1 MLFVIAKDE
10 GEHMQLENIFALLQ
24 GDRSFLFS
32 YKCTFSKLKKEL
44 AKKDIFMEQSPELD
58 IKHVNFIFKKAT
70 RTTKNPSPCK
80 ISSHFSRKMI
90 ARAAA
95 QDVKPQ
101 KMIQATTFAWVP
113 ERGSKKK
120 IGGRGKK
127 KKGTWNF
134 CLNYQR
140 TITYMT
146 YV

>member
-58 IKHVNFIFKKAT
+58 IEHVNFIFKKAT
-70 RTTKNPSPCK
+70 TTTNPSPCK
-80 ISSHFSRKMI
+80 ISSHLSRKMI

-101 KMIQATTFAWVP
+101 KMIQATTTVFVWVP

-120 IGGRGKK
+120 TGGKGKK
-127 KKGTWNF
+127 KKAPGIF
-134 CLNYQR
+134 
-140 TITYMT
+140 
-146 YV
+146 V